1 MLNESPGNVLVRSKE
16 EMHSSTDL
24 NSRNN
29 LIRRLNRSKDARAR
43 FVDSHLSKGIA
54 FQIQAL
60 RDEKG
65 WSQQE
70 LAERIGSNQNAV
82 YRLENPNY
90 GKPTLTTLK
99 KVAAAFDVAV
109 VVRFI
114 SFGQFVD
121 WLTETPYAELGLRP
135 EALAV
140 PSFDDDEGLRAHG
153 PQTVD
158 TPTDLPVSQSW
169 GPSGQLFLDSNVPA
183 AIQRLDDQAD
193 IAGNESRGP
202 QDVPFPTVEQK
213 AGGVE
218 HEAVG
223 SFAGQGHRLC

>member
-1 MLNESPGNVLVRSKE
+1 MTKMLNESPGNVLVRSKE

-140 PSFDDDEGLRAHG
+140 PSF
-153 PQTVD
+153 
-158 TPTDLPVSQSW
+158 
-169 GPSGQLFLDSNVPA
+169 
-183 AIQRLDDQAD
+183 
-193 IAGNESRGP
+193 
-202 QDVPFPTVEQK
+202 
-213 AGGVE
+213 
-218 HEAVG
+218 
-223 SFAGQGHRLC
+223 